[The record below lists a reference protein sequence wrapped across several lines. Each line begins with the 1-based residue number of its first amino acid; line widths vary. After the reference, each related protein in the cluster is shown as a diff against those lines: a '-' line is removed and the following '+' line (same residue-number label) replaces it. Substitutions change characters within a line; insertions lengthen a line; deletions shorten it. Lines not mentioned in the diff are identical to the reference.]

1 MLKNRILV
9 VMLMLAMCSML
20 CVGCGSSSNTVDAS
34 VNADKLS
41 VVCTIFPEY
50 DWAREIA
57 GELGNNYEMT
67 LLMDNGADLHNYQPT
82 AQDIAKIAAC
92 DIFVYVGGESDG
104 WVQDALKEAT
114 NPNMQVINLLEVLGT
129 DVKEEEL
136 VEGMQ
141 EEHEHEHDEAHE
153 HEAGEEHED
162 EHNHDHEDGEVE
174 YDEHVWL
181 SLKNTKTIVNALA
194 QAFEKVDQENE
205 AVYQAN
211 AKAYMEKLSVL
222 DQEYEDAVLHAS
234 KKTILFGDRFPFR
247 YMVDDYGLDYYAAF
261 VGCSAETEA
270 SFDTITFLAGKVD
283 EWNMNTVFVLENS
296 DQKIAKTIIE
306 NTANKNQN
314 ILVLNSLQSVTAEDI
329 ESGVTYLTIMQENLE
344 ALKQALN

>member
-20 CVGCGSSSNTVDAS
+20 CVGCGSSSNIVDAS